1 MRKTKS
7 KMGKLKSG
15 NKCENLVSK
24 KLFYHNI
31 LELIERCL
39 FTKGFNKDPK

>member
-1 MRKTKS
+1 MKSDHLWSNREDKIRKTKG
-7 KMGKLKSG
+7 KMGKFKSG

-31 LELIERCL
+31 LE
-39 FTKGFNKDPK
+39 